1 MGEGLIMTR
10 GQGVKKIAGLL
21 TGSWGRLDL
30 NVFAH
35 DALLDLLA
43 LAGQHDEAGGAAVGP
58 NNNNQGCA
66 S

>member
-1 MGEGLIMTR
+1 MTR
-10 GQGVKKIAGLL
+10 GQGGNNSAGLL
-21 TGSWGRLDL
+21 TGSWRRLDL

-43 LAGQHDEAGGAAVGP
+43 LAGQHDGAGGCWG
-58 NNNNQGCA
+58 